1 MLRRRGLH
9 VLAQQAPEDT
19 AVEGVRSL
27 RTSLQLSLDH
37 AENNV
42 VMITGSRPDAGKSF
56 LSVNL
61 AALVASA
68 NKRVLIIDGDMR
80 RGDVHS
86 HFGIAPSAG
95 SVGRAERRRSD
106 VDDPARRA
114 AGPRRA
120 RQGHAA
126 RRIRRNC

>member
-1 MLRRRGLH
+1 M
-9 VLAQQAPEDT
+9 LAQQAPEDI
-19 AVEGVRSL
+19 AVEGMRNL

-42 VMITGSRPDAGKSF
+42 VMITGSRPEAGKSF

-68 NKRVLIIDGDMR
+68 NKRVLMIDGDMR
-80 RGDVHS
+80 RGDIHS
-86 HFGIAPSAG
+86 HFGMRHQPG
-95 SVGRAERRRSD
+95 LSD
-106 VDDPARRA
+106 VLIGGDRARVSSATCCRA
-114 AGPRRA
+114 RRA

-126 RRIRRNC
+126 LASV